1 MPRYTVTNKILGP
14 NGSVLADVKV
24 DIKLMPSGGFL
35 ADLKH
40 ELVRNLSVITNVG
53 GIWTANLESNLNIL
67 PTGSWYE
74 VIEKVPQSAG
84 GPRTWQIR
92 VQNAGGNLSTLLV

>member
-1 MPRYTVTNKILGP
+1 MPRYAVTNKIVGP
-14 NGSVLADVKV
+14 NGAVLADVNV
-24 DIKLMPSGGFL
+24 NIKLMPSGGFL

-40 ELVRNLSVITNVG
+40 ELVRDVNVVTNVS

-74 VIEKVPQSAG
+74 VLEKIPKSAG
-84 GPRTWQIR
+84 GYRTWQIR
-92 VQNAGGNLSTLLV
+92 VQNAGGNLSALVV

>member
-1 MPRYTVTNKILGP
+1 MPRYAVTNKILGP
-14 NGSVLADVKV
+14 NGAIQVGVKV

-40 ELVRNLSVITNVG
+40 ELVRNLSVVTNAS

-74 VIEKVPQSAG
+74 VLEKVPQSAG
-84 GPRTWQIR
+84 GLRTWQIR
-92 VQNAGGNLSTLLV
+92 VQNAGGNLSALLV